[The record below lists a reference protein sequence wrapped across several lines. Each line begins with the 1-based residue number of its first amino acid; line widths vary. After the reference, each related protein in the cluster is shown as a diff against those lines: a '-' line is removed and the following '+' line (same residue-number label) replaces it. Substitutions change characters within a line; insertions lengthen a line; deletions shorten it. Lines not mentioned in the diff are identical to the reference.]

1 MSESPHDLE
10 REISQDTTILVKALG
25 GWQGMLDATLPTA
38 AFLLLFTI
46 TQELK
51 LAVIVSAVVALILAL
66 IRLAKKTSLQQIAT
80 GLFGLALSAY
90 LATKT
95 GKSENYFV
103 LGIIQNAAYF
113 VICIVSI
120 AIRKPLVGYIISTLR
135 GQSATAWTKNPAML
149 STYSA
154 ITWLWTLVFAV
165 RVAITVPLYFA
176 GMTTQLGMAKLI
188 LGTPL
193 YALAVF
199 ISYRVVIT
207 REQVMR
213 SAV

>member
-38 AFLLLFTI
+38 AFLLVFTI

-51 LAVIVSAVVALILAL
+51 LAVIVAAVVALVLAMV
-66 IRLAKKTSLQQIAT
+66 RVAKKTSLQQIAT
-80 GLFGLALSAY
+80 GLFGVALSAY

-113 VICIVSI
+113 VVCLVSI
-120 AIRKPLVGYIISTLR
+120 AIHKPLVGYIISTLR
-135 GQSATAWTKNPAML
+135 GQSATAWTKNPAMF

-154 ITWLWTLVFAV
+154 ITWLWTLVFAF
-165 RVAITVPLYFA
+165 RVAITAPLYFA
-176 GMTTQLGMAKLI
+176 GLTTQLGIAKLI

-199 ISYRVVIT
+199 ISYRVVVT
-207 REQVMR
+207 REHVMKT
-213 SAV
+213 AA